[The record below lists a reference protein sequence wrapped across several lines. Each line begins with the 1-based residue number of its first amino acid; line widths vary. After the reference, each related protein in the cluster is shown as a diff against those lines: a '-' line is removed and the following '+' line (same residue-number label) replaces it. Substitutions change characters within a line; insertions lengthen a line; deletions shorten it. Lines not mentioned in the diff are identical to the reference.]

1 LVRRAERRKAFPHS
15 KAAKPLGMTDT
26 NMKPGTKANSCA
38 EILELLRSMANPED
52 RAGMARFGITVDRAF
67 GGVSTPVLKKLAR
80 QIGKDHRLAQEL
92 WESGIHEARHL
103 AALIDEPAQV
113 TERQM
118 ERWARDFDSWDVV
131 DGCCLNLLVET
142 PYAHAKAVEW
152 SQREKE
158 YVKRAAFSLMAMLAV
173 HDKLAPDAKFLKFLP
188 IIKRESVD
196 ERNFVKKA
204 VNWALRQIGKRNQL
218 LNQAAI
224 NAAQQI
230 RQIDSRSARWIAA
243 DTLRELTSDAVQHRL
258 RERDAKRRP

>member
-1 LVRRAERRKAFPHS
+1 MRKGRAFPHS
-15 KAAKPLGMTDT
+15 KAAGPLGVTDT
-26 NMKPGTKANSCA
+26 SVTAANEKRSCA
-38 EILELLRSMANPED
+38 EVLSILKSMANPED

-92 WESGIHEARHL
+92 WKSGYHEARHL
-103 AALIDEPAQV
+103 AALIDEPAKV
-113 TERQM
+113 TEKQL

-142 PYAHAKAVEW
+142 PYAHRKAVEW
-152 SQREKE
+152 SRREEE
-158 YVKRAAFSLMAMLAV
+158 YVKRAAFSLMAVLAV
-173 HDKLAPDAKFLKFLP
+173 HDKHAPDAKFLKFLP

-204 VNWALRQIGKRNQL
+204 VNWALRQVGKRNRR
-218 LNQAAI
+218 LNKAAI
-224 NAAQQI
+224 ATAKQI

-243 DTLRELTSDAVQHRL
+243 DALRELTGQSIQRRL
-258 RERDAKRRP
+258 RERVAKL